1 MNNTKLPLKGC
12 AAELWANI
20 PYILFEIWTKS
31 IELFF
36 GPKMVSWDQIAL
48 RNTIYKN
55 RLSSKNVLICIDIFQ
70 RITFLGYFQVIV
82 SSLYQFIYF
91 ACILRKL
98 KILSL
103 EGKPMERVYLTD
115 TDSLLLVF
123 DRSPF
128 SDSSSCDCSSQ
139 TFTIERFKRS
149 IEAHASLYATN
160 IGLKSGLFCEFIICH
175 YLKETFW

>member
-1 MNNTKLPLKGC
+1 M
-12 AAELWANI
+12 
-20 PYILFEIWTKS
+20 
-31 IELFF
+31 
-36 GPKMVSWDQIAL
+36 
-48 RNTIYKN
+48 
-55 RLSSKNVLICIDIFQ
+55 SSENEESCIDIFQ
-70 RITFLGYFQVIV
+70 KFTSRK
-82 SSLYQFIYF
+82 F
-91 ACILRKL
+91 AGNSCPTISISYLTCIFRKL

-103 EGKPMERVYLTD
+103 ASKPMERVYLTD

-160 IGLKSGLFCEFIICH
+160 IGLKSGLLLRIHHWSLSKRNILINFVDQ
-175 YLKETFW
+175 YV

>member
-1 MNNTKLPLKGC
+1 MSKHTVHFVWDMNKVYWII
-12 AAELWANI
+12 LW
-20 PYILFEIWTKS
+20 
-31 IELFF
+31 
-36 GPKMVSWDQIAL
+36 PKNGIMRPNCIKKYD
-48 RNTIYKN
+48 KN
-55 RLSSKNVLICIDIFQ
+55 RLSSKNVVICIDIFQ

-139 TFTIERFKRS
+139 TFTIWRFKRS
-149 IEAHASLYATN
+149 IEAHATLYATT
-160 IGLKSGLFCEFIICH
+160 IGLNSGVFCEIIIFD
-175 YLKETFW
+175 YLKATFW